1 MEVNKQVVDIIKD
14 KLGVD
19 EVGSDDD
26 LINDLGADSLDII
39 ETVME
44 LESEFHIVI
53 YDEEIDK
60 NFTKVGHL
68 IDFIQEKVD
77 TNPYPIL
84 NSSL

>member
-39 ETVME
+39 ELVMA
-44 LESEFHIVI
+44 LEREFHIVI
-53 YDEEIDK
+53 YDDEVDK
-60 NFTKVGHL
+60 NFTTVGHL

-77 TNPYPIL
+77 NNCY
-84 NSSL
+84 SY

>member
-39 ETVME
+39 ETVIE

-77 TNPYPIL
+77 KNPYPHL
-84 NSSL
+84 D

>member
-77 TNPYPIL
+77 KNPYPHL
-84 NSSL
+84 N